1 MPTFADDETDDL
13 IDYISNKFRRDGGVV
28 DWVELPDGTVIT
40 AVPDTDFDPKGWSD
54 DPETEKDA
62 YKALEDGDIFGI
74 IHWDRE
80 GDQIDSIWGM
90 VGYGG
95 AKKAIKAY
103 KDDYYT
109 PQNIVKPQG
118 DVVSIYS
125 FDIEGP
131 NGKHIRAGT
140 KIRVRAH
147 QAQPGKGM
155 SYPAFDAVLLEDA
168 SIGGW
173 DVVDVQELA
182 PSQAAAPAQGNLTSE
197 EERWLE
203 YMVQEL
209 NWPRDAAVKQILQNR
224 RSALSGLPGGSLF
237 DLPSWA
243 RKAGRGA

>member
-1 MPTFADDETDDL
+1 MPHFAPDETDEL
-13 IDYISNKFRRDGGVV
+13 VDYISHKFSFAGGVQ
-28 DWVELPDGTVIT
+28 DYEEQDDGTVLV
-40 AVPDTDFDPKGWSD
+40 AVTDTDFDPENAGSEED
-54 DPETEKDA
+54 DI
-62 YKALEDGDIFGI
+62 KAARQYAEDGDVFGI
-74 IHWDRE
+74 IHFDRDGE
-80 GDQIDSIWGM
+80 QIDSIWGM

-209 NWPRDAAVKQILQNR
+209 NWPRDAAVKRILQNR